1 MGGLILASLLAR
13 GGGMLGALAA
23 NIDPTPWYL
32 TRMLAVSA
40 YLALALSVIL
50 GLLRTFARRAR
61 ESISWMVDE
70 LHQVLATLAGVLVI
84 GHLVTLAQDAFIPFS
99 VRNLLLPGDQPYK
112 PFAVNLGVLA
122 LYTLAA
128 LLLSSWFKR
137 RLPYGFWRVLHFISF
152 ATFLLVTLHG
162 WQAGSDVDEPWM
174 RAIYGAASAAVAFL
188 LLMRLFTRAPKTAK
202 TAKAAKAAKQLS

>member
-13 GGGMLGALAA
+13 GGGVLGALAA
-23 NIDPTPWYL
+23 TIDPTPWYL
-32 TRMLAVSA
+32 TRMLAISA

-50 GLLRTFARRAR
+50 GLLRTLARRTR

-84 GHLVTLAQDAFIPFS
+84 GHLVTLAKDEFIPFS
-99 VRNLLLPGDQPYK
+99 VKNLLLPGDQPYK

-137 RLPYGFWRVLHFISF
+137 RLPYGFWRALHFISF

-188 LLMRLFTRAPKTAK
+188 LLMRLFTRAPK
-202 TAKAAKAAKQLS
+202 AAKAAKQLS